1 MVDWNK
7 LIETGGSIKV
17 ELSAADLNNLANE
30 TGRKSAQELYD
41 LLQKEESGEYI
52 TGDNVCKLLKVSRTT
67 LWNWD
72 KKGITKPRRLG
83 NIKRYLKSEIIGLNR
98 DPKEGKV

>member
-41 LLQKEESGEYI
+41 LLQKEESGEYMYPLYQI
-52 TGDNVCKLLKVSRTT
+52 
-67 LWNWD
+67 
-72 KKGITKPRRLG
+72 RLS
-83 NIKRYLKSEIIGLNR
+83 NLILCA
-98 DPKEGKV
+98 